1 MEFALSDSL
10 KFFMPEMVLVATA
23 VLILIFELVFGRR
36 YVPVL
41 ALLGLVVAGGVAW
54 LMYQS
59 GISGYL
65 FSGTVAMD
73 SFSLFF
79 KLLFLSVAVITV
91 LFSMA
96 SGKGITFRGEYYAI
110 LLIATFGMMILA
122 SASDI
127 LMLYISLETISISS
141 YILVSFLKGNKKS
154 SEAGLK
160 YVIYGA
166 IASGLMIY
174 GMSMIYGLTGTT
186 SFVGIS
192 QALTT
197 HSSLLATH
205 LPILLVMTILVMA
218 GLCYKIAAVPFHM
231 WCPDVYEGAPTP
243 ITAFLSVGPK
253 AAGFAIIIRFFF
265 GVFSHSTLHASL
277 FTPINGLPWR
287 DILAVICVL
296 TMTIGNLGALWQ
308 NNVKRL
314 LAYSSIAHAGYIL
327 MGVVLLTTIGL
338 QAVLMY
344 LAIYLFMNLG
354 AFLVVIIFSE
364 VIGSDDIKD
373 YKGLGWRFPWPC
385 VVMTIF
391 LFSLTGLPPLA
402 GFIGKLYI
410 FAAVIKEGWYWL
422 AIIGVINTVIS
433 LYYYTRIVRA
443 MFMEGIPD
451 SQSAIRNPQ
460 STIPLYY
467 SLMLFVLVLPILVL
481 GVYWSPLVEFT
492 SRSISFLR

>member
-23 VLILIFELVFGRR
+23 ILVLIFELIFGKR
-36 YVPVL
+36 YVPVV

-59 GISGYL
+59 GVSGYL
-65 FSGTVAMD
+65 FSNTVALD

-79 KLLFLSVAVITV
+79 KLLFLSVAMITV

-96 SGKGITFRGEYYAI
+96 SDKGITFRGEYYAI
-110 LLIATFGMMILA
+110 LLIATLGMMILA

-127 LMLYISLETISISS
+127 LMLYIALETISISS

-192 QALTT
+192 QAL
-197 HSSLLATH
+197 AQVQPA
-205 LPILLVMTILVMA
+205 PILLVMTILVMA

-243 ITAFLSVGPK
+243 ITALLSVGPK
-253 AAGFAIIIRFFF
+253 AAGFAIVIRFFF
-265 GVFSHSTLHASL
+265 GVMSDNLLPLAS
-277 FTPINGLPWR
+277 IPWR

-296 TMTIGNLGALWQ
+296 TMTIGNLGAFWQ

-327 MGVVLLTTIGL
+327 MGVVLLTTTGL

-344 LAIYLFMNLG
+344 LAIYLFMNMG

-443 MFMEGIPD
+443 MFMENIPD
-451 SQSAIRNPQ
+451 SQSQIANPK
-460 STIPLYY
+460 STIPAYY

-481 GVYWSPLVEFT
+481 GVYWTPLVEFT
-492 SRSISFLR
+492 SRSITFLR